1 MISPDARAMILDSTR
16 AGVPL
21 DGRGGSARAAGTTVA
36 DVHAAMADPSEE
48 GRAFAREMA
57 AASEEGARAS
67 VRNASADEILRP
79 SPPAPEPEPVV
90 PVAAGPAI
98 AADKLAQLRAL
109 VHRLPLA
116 QQDKVIQGSPL
127 DRLRMDAIANAL
139 ARHPEAA
146 RAVAAALRGIQT

>member
-36 DVHAAMADPSEE
+36 DVHAAMADASEE

-79 SPPAPEPEPVV
+79 SPPAPEPEPPA
-90 PVAAGPAI
+90 PVASENRLGNQVP
-98 AADKLAQLRAL
+98 L
-109 VHRLPLA
+109 HRP
-116 QQDKVIQGSPL
+116 S
-127 DRLRMDAIANAL
+127 RTC
-139 ARHPEAA
+139 H
-146 RAVAAALRGIQT
+146 